1 MWRPLSDLQITFESS
16 DIYKPVKPALSPLEI
31 FLIVFGISLG
41 LLLIGV
47 ALSMFA
53 YVTRPR
59 RFTDPVAVNSM
70 FKPYVRPKV
79 KSVEETEY
87 DQEDDPAEERE
98 QPDKSLK
105 LKTAAYR
112 PVVQYRPDIV
122 KWTKKS
128 RGTTKTEATEEALK
142 TAIGN
147 YEVPEWVL
155 NKYIKPDE
163 FRILRGILT
172 FNDAERR
179 VCLYF
184 CELSAHLFDACNKVL
199 KRKVKDFRKRAD
211 AYSKPCCRCLSLHCG
226 ETRCSNSPLGT

>member
-1 MWRPLSDLQITFESS
+1 MFLEKTSILPVTVTATKDLIKVEAAGSDPHTVQCQPTFKSVAGGHAIDVEISFKTLIPTFQITFESS

-79 KSVEETEY
+79 KPVEETEY

-122 KWTKKS
+122 K
-128 RGTTKTEATEEALK
+128 
-142 TAIGN
+142 
-147 YEVPEWVL
+147 
-155 NKYIKPDE
+155 
-163 FRILRGILT
+163 
-172 FNDAERR
+172 
-179 VCLYF
+179 
-184 CELSAHLFDACNKVL
+184 
-199 KRKVKDFRKRAD
+199 
-211 AYSKPCCRCLSLHCG
+211 
-226 ETRCSNSPLGT
+226 